1 MTTRR
6 LWAAGSIVLTAAV
19 TAVAGNP
26 AAAGAQTLTAAD
38 RYSRLCATCH
48 TIGGGRLVGPDL
60 KGVHDRRSEAWL
72 LRFVASPQKMIQAG
86 DTIAIRLQQEFTMV
100 MPDPPYSSA
109 ELQEILDYIK
119 SGGSGSAVAAAPGRA
134 ATPEDVR
141 QGQEIFQG
149 SLRLSRGGP
158 ACNSCHHV
166 RNDAVIGGGVLAK
179 ELTSVFGRL
188 GGAGIQGILG
198 KPPFPVMEEAYRD
211 RPLSDVEVFALVS
224 FLQEADRQQ
233 AFQQPRDYGFKL
245 VYSGTAGFAV
255 LLAVFWVVGRR
266 RKTHPVNRAIF
277 DRQVKSR

>member
-6 LWAAGSIVLTAAV
+6 LWTAGSIVLTAAV
-19 TAVAGNP
+19 TAVAGIP

-38 RYSRLCATCH
+38 RYGRLCATCH

-60 KGVHDRRSEAWL
+60 KGIHDRRSEEWL

-86 DTIAIRLQQEFTMV
+86 DTIAVRLQKEFTLV
-100 MPDPPYSSA
+100 MPDSPYSSA
-109 ELQEILDYIK
+109 ELREILDLIK
-119 SGGSGSAVAAAPGRA
+119 TGWSGPAVATTQRIAS
-134 ATPEDVR
+134 PEDIR
-141 QGQEIFQG
+141 KGQELFQG
-149 SLRLSRGGP
+149 RVRLANLGP

-188 GGAGIQGILG
+188 GGVGIQGILG

-211 RPLSDVEVFALVS
+211 RPLRDDEVFALVS

-233 AFQQPRDYGFKL
+233 AFQQPRDYGFRL

-255 LLAVFWVVGRR
+255 LLAVFWVIGRR

-277 DRQVKSR
+277 DRQVRSR

>member
-6 LWAAGSIVLTAAV
+6 LWAAGSMVLTAAV
-19 TAVAGNP
+19 TAVPGTP
-26 AAAGAQTLTAAD
+26 TAAGAQALTAAD
-38 RYSRLCATCH
+38 RFSKLCAACH
-48 TIGGGRLVGPDL
+48 TIGGGPLVGPDL

-72 LRFVASPQKMIQAG
+72 LRFTASPQKMIQAG
-86 DTIAIRLQQEFTMV
+86 DTIAVRLQQEFTTV

-109 ELQEILDYIK
+109 ELREILDYIK
-119 SGGSGSAVAAAPGRA
+119 TGGSGPVVVVAPVRA

-141 QGQEIFQG
+141 QGQELFQG
-149 SLRLSRGGP
+149 RLRLSGGGP

-198 KPPFPVMEEAYRD
+198 RPPFPVMEEAYRD
-211 RPLSDVEVFALVS
+211 RPLRDDEVFALVS

-233 AFQQPRDYGFKL
+233 AFQQPRDYGFRL
-245 VYSGTAGFAV
+245 VYSGAGGFVA
-255 LLAVFWVVGRR
+255 LLAAFWIFGRR